1 MDGEI
6 RINPFLAGNFAP
18 VRSEDDFELTV
29 EGALPPGLSGVLYRN
44 GPNPQFEPRDGNYHW
59 FVGDGMIHAFTV
71 GDGKVAYRNRW
82 VRTPKWEAEHAAGHA
97 LFGSWGNPMTTDPSV
112 LGTVDSAVANTNII
126 HHAGRLMALV
136 ESSAPF
142 ELAEHELGPH
152 GFVDFGGKV
161 TAHPKTDPKT
171 GEIVFFAYAD
181 DPMPLSNKVSWGVVD
196 AGGKLVKRE
205 TFEAPYC
212 SMIHDFMVTENHVL
226 IPVLPLSGSLPRA
239 MSGGPIFAWEPE
251 LPAVVAVMRRDEGVA
266 GLRWLKAPAGYVFH
280 VMNAYEDGETIVA
293 DVMRYA
299 SAPLFPRADGSRGD
313 NAAAYL
319 VRWTFDLTAETVTET
334 PLDDLAGE
342 FPRFDERHAG
352 LPYRHGW
359 FAGQT
364 HKPGDV
370 RTDSIA
376 HIDLLTGVRA
386 TYALPVGDAISE
398 AVFPPA
404 SPDAP
409 EGVGWLTAVVYR
421 GQEGVSD
428 FVVLDAQ
435 DVAAGPIATARL
447 PRRVPFGFHGNWVGE
462 ARSVR
467 A

>member
-1 MDGEI
+1 MDGEV
-6 RINPFLAGNFAP
+6 RVNPYLGGNFAP

-29 EGALPPGLSGVLYRN
+29 EGLLPPGLSGVLYRN
-44 GPNPQFEPRDGNYHW
+44 GPNPQFEPRDGHYHW

-71 GDGKVAYRNRW
+71 GEGKVRYRNRW

-112 LGTVDSAVANTNII
+112 LGTVDSAVANTNIVR
-126 HHAGRLMALV
+126 HAGRLMALV

-142 ELAEHELGPH
+142 ELAGHGLDPH

-161 TAHPKTDPKT
+161 TAHPKTDPET
-171 GEIVFFAYAD
+171 GEMVFFAYAD

-196 AGGKLVKRE
+196 AAGKLVKRE

-212 SMIHDFMVTENHVL
+212 AMIHDFMVTQNHVL

-251 LPAVVAVMRRDEGVA
+251 LPSVVAVMRRDEGVA

-280 VMNAYEDGETIVA
+280 VMNAHEDGGAIVA

-319 VRWTFDLTAETVTET
+319 VRWTFDLAAETVTET

-342 FPRFDERHAG
+342 FPRFDERYAG

-364 HKPGDV
+364 HRPGDV
-370 RTDSIA
+370 RMDSIA
-376 HIDLLTGVRA
+376 HIDLETLVR
-386 TYALPVGDAISE
+386 TTWVLPVGDAISE
-398 AVFPPA
+398 PVFTPA
-404 SPDAP
+404 SADAP

-435 DVAAGPIATARL
+435 NVAAGPVATARL
-447 PRRVPFGFHGNWVGE
+447 PRRVPFGFHGNWVG
-462 ARSVR
+462 RSQD
-467 A
+467 